1 MVDFPILVYWKGI
14 PKVPAHPRPN
24 WHKKNLK
31 KWIIHVTLF
40 WGVWIFHPKKN
51 ETVWEKKSHGS
62 TSGDRSVNGMMIFFA
77 DPRDSK
83 GGGFLGF
90 GIATFRGVFD
100 HIFRSDPTH
109 IIPLED
115 GPLDDLHQQF
125 MFICFGISFEFVGV
139 ERGKCGGPSSQGPC
153 VQNPLNLRIGK
164 IEAMSTDSTGGEA
177 P

>member
-1 MVDFPILVYWKGI
+1 MLPFFGGFESS
-14 PKVPAHPRPN
+14 
-24 WHKKNLK
+24 
-31 KWIIHVTLF
+31 T
-40 WGVWIFHPKKN
+40 PKKN

-109 IIPLED
+109 VIPWKM
-115 GPLDDLHQQF
+115 GPWTIFTNSLCLYV
-125 MFICFGISFEFVGV
+125 SEFLSNLWGLKGGSVGAHLP
-139 ERGKCGGPSSQGPC
+139 RGPVC
-153 VQNPLNLRIGK
+153 K
-164 IEAMSTDSTGGEA
+164 IH
-177 P
+177 